1 MSNPITGDASGV
13 SSKFDAFGQELFV
26 GDWIACF
33 SGGRGSFYLTWGLL
47 VEMKEGSFTIKVG
60 RIQVPPPYP
69 NGQGRDYRAPRD
81 KWFWVDDTKSL
92 RKYDNVVK
100 GFQDRIPDGLIKELE
115 KKFYGLGDG
124 ETPPEAAS

>member
-60 RIQVPPPYP
+60 REQNPPPAAA
-69 NGQGRDYRAPRD
+69 GGRDWRATRD
-81 KWFWVDDTKSL
+81 KWIWSDKTHSL

-100 GFQDRIPDGLIKELE
+100 AYQDRLPEGLIQELT
-115 KKFYGLGDG
+115 KKFYGPGDG